1 MGAKNFTGV
10 RKVKRGGKPRW
21 IIDFRYTDTAGERV
35 RFRRCASVQAQEAA
49 RTERTALAE
58 ANHTER
64 TAINAALLQWQMAQE
79 AQTMRFALLLFVGV
93 IVASM
98 VTVVIVVALRRPAST
113 ATTLLP
119 GEIPQP
125 SAALLQMWRWYPA
138 HTLEYNE
145 DVQQWSLVAADG
157 RCMLESELV
166 HASRGRITHR

>member
-1 MGAKNFTGV
+1 MTRLLLAIAALVAVLVLAMATMDGDSSNYAAE
-10 RKVKRGGKPRW
+10 R
-21 IIDFRYTDTAGERV
+21 TAQ
-35 RFRRCASVQAQEAA
+35 VQAQEAA

-79 AQTMRFALLLFVGV
+79 AQTMRLALLLFVGV

-98 VTVVIVVALRRPAST
+98 VTVVIVVALRRP

>member
-1 MGAKNFTGV
+1 MTRRLLAIAALVAVLVLAMATLDGDSNYAAE
-10 RKVKRGGKPRW
+10 R
-21 IIDFRYTDTAGERV
+21 TAQ
-35 RFRRCASVQAQEAA
+35 VQAQEAA

-58 ANHTER
+58 SNQTER

-79 AQTMRFALLLFVGV
+79 AQTMRLILVLIAGGL
-93 IVASM
+93 VAGM
-98 VTVVIVVALRRPAST
+98 ATTIIVVALRRPAQA

-125 SAALLQMWRWYPA
+125 SAALLQMWRWYPS

-157 RCMLESELV
+157 RYLLESELV
-166 HASRGRITHR
+166 QASPRRITQR

>member
-1 MGAKNFTGV
+1 MTRLLMAAAALVAVLVLAMATLGDDGNYAAE
-10 RKVKRGGKPRW
+10 R
-21 IIDFRYTDTAGERV
+21 TAQ
-35 RFRRCASVQAQEAA
+35 VQAQEAA

-79 AQTMRFALLLFVGV
+79 AQTMRLALLVFVGV
-93 IVASM
+93 AVFGM
-98 VTVVIVVALRRPAST
+98 TTTVIVVALRRPAR
-113 ATTLLP
+113 AVTLLP

-145 DVQQWSLVAADG
+145 DAQQWSLVAADG
-157 RCMLESELV
+157 RYMLESELV
-166 HASRGRITHR
+166 PASPRRITQR

>member
-1 MGAKNFTGV
+1 MTRLLLAIAALVAVLVLAMAT
-10 RKVKRGGKPRW
+10 
-21 IIDFRYTDTAGERV
+21 IDGDSSNYAAERTAQ
-35 RFRRCASVQAQEAA
+35 VQAQEAA

-58 ANHTER
+58 SNQTER

-79 AQTMRFALLLFVGV
+79 SQTMRLMLMLFVGV
-93 IVASM
+93 LVAGM
-98 VTVVIVVALRRPAST
+98 ATVVIVVALRRPAQ
-113 ATTLLP
+113 ATPLLP

-157 RCMLESELV
+157 RYMLESELIQ
-166 HASRGRITHR
+166 ASPRRITQR